1 MEQCTVWDSE
11 TQVSTSVKTHFLSC
25 QVYVTR
31 KKSREEP
38 EVTNENIKRTEGEEV
53 VGDQPVKTEATV
65 GVSSLEGEEEEEGR
79 VAGFFL
85 QGKKVISTGFT
96 SRQVFVLVP

>member
-1 MEQCTVWDSE
+1 M
-11 TQVSTSVKTHFLSC
+11 
-25 QVYVTR
+25 
-31 KKSREEP
+31 
-38 EVTNENIKRTEGEEV
+38 TNENIKRTEGEEV

-65 GVSSLEGEEEEEGR
+65 GVSSLEGEEEGR